1 MHLQNIEL
9 RNYIVKN
16 FMKEVP
22 KIHHQEPDE
31 LKETLI
37 KEPEPEPEAQPEE
50 DESQENTKENE
61 DKETSIE
68 INETELLPEDL
79 SSADEEDEIEIENE
93 EVSEYK
99 YLDDDVLN
107 KEIMY
112 DPEMNYQLHLC
123 MYSMNLNKVKPF
135 LIYHMLKKESY
146 EFPKAFLDHSKFQK
160 DELDENKEIKMK
172 DETFSI
178 LNLFSKSFSK
188 EKEQE
193 EEDTDIDIQ
202 GIFEEQIA
210 EYFKLVTQ
218 SKDEDVLN
226 LYRGFLQEKEDIFL
240 FFDVTNMDL
249 PNIYTLELKK
259 QYKFEKILIDEI
271 INSKLVYNI
280 SVESQLV
287 NIFMQHNELTQ
298 IKELNNEIVDLPIR
312 GYICQEEEEAYL
324 NTYYENKE
332 EEVTLINN
340 KIYHKDFD
348 YIYVFTDEPL
358 VLDNLENI
366 KSYALFVN
374 KNVPIITESKEEIDL
389 VKDNFEDY
397 EIFYFMYNTKK
408 YYGVNSKKY
417 FQEI

>member
-22 KIHHQEPDE
+22 KIHHQEADE

-37 KEPEPEPEAQPEE
+37 KEPEPEPEE
-50 DESQENTKENE
+50 DESQENTQESTDE
-61 DKETSIE
+61 E
-68 INETELLPEDL
+68 ISNETNLLPEDL
-79 SSADEEDEIEIENE
+79 SSADEEEEVEIENE

-107 KEIMY
+107 KEIIY

-123 MYSMNLNKVKPF
+123 MYSMNLNTVKPF
-135 LIYHMLKKESY
+135 LFYHMLKKESY

-160 DELDENKEIKMK
+160 DELGGTKEIKMK
-172 DETFSI
+172 DEPFSI
-178 LNLFSKSFSK
+178 LNLFSKSKSK
-188 EKEQE
+188 EE
-193 EEDTDIDIQ
+193 ESEELEDTETDIQ
-202 GIFEEQIA
+202 FIFEEQIA
-210 EYFKLVTQ
+210 EYFKLVSQT
-218 SKDEDVLN
+218 KEEDVLT
-226 LYRGFLQEKEDIFL
+226 LYRGFLQEKEDIYL

-249 PNIYTLELKK
+249 PKIYTLELKK

-271 INSKLVYNI
+271 IKSKLVDNI
-280 SVESQLV
+280 SVESQLI

-312 GYICQEEEEAYL
+312 GYICQEQEEAYL
-324 NTYYENKE
+324 NIYYENKDE
-332 EEVTLINN
+332 EITLINN

-397 EIFYFMYNTKK
+397 EIFYFMYNE
-408 YYGVNSKKY
+408 S
-417 FQEI
+417 

>member
-1 MHLQNIEL
+1 
-9 RNYIVKN
+9 
-16 FMKEVP
+16 MKEVP
-22 KIHHQEPDE
+22 KIHHQEPEE

-37 KEPEPEPEAQPEE
+37 KEPEPEE
-50 DESQENTKENE
+50 DEIQENTTKSN
-61 DKETSIE
+61 DGETSIE
-68 INETELLPEDL
+68 TNETELLPEDL
-79 SSADEEDEIEIENE
+79 SSADEEEEIENE

-123 MYSMNLNKVKPF
+123 MYSMNLNTVKPF
-135 LIYHMLKKESY
+135 LFYYMLKKESY

-160 DELDENKEIKMK
+160 DEIGGTNEIKMK
-172 DETFSI
+172 DEPFSI
-178 LNLFSKSFSK
+178 LNLFSKSTSK
-188 EKEQE
+188 EEEPEKVEDKE
-193 EEDTDIDIQ
+193 IDIQ
-202 GIFEEQIA
+202 IIFEEQIV
-210 EYFKLVTQ
+210 EYFKLVSQT
-218 SKDEDVLN
+218 KEEDVLT

-249 PNIYTLELKK
+249 PNIYTLELKN

-271 INSKLVYNI
+271 INSKLVDNI

-332 EEVTLINN
+332 EEITLINN

>member
-22 KIHHQEPDE
+22 KIHHQEPEE

-37 KEPEPEPEAQPEE
+37 KEPEPEE
-50 DESQENTKENE
+50 DEIQENTTESN
-61 DKETSIE
+61 DGETSIE
-68 INETELLPEDL
+68 TNETELLPEDL
-79 SSADEEDEIEIENE
+79 SSADEEEEIEIENE

-123 MYSMNLNKVKPF
+123 MYSMNLNTVKPF
-135 LIYHMLKKESY
+135 LFYYMLKKESY

-160 DELDENKEIKMK
+160 DEIGGTNEIKMK
-172 DETFSI
+172 DEPFSI
-178 LNLFSKSFSK
+178 LNLFSKSTSK
-188 EKEQE
+188 EEEPEKVEDKE
-193 EEDTDIDIQ
+193 IDIQ
-202 GIFEEQIA
+202 IIFEEQIV
-210 EYFKLVTQ
+210 EYFKLVSQT
-218 SKDEDVLN
+218 KEEDVLT

-249 PNIYTLELKK
+249 PNIYTLELKN

-271 INSKLVYNI
+271 INSKLVDNI

-332 EEVTLINN
+332 EEITLINN

>member
-22 KIHHQEPDE
+22 KIHHQEPEE

-37 KEPEPEPEAQPEE
+37 KEPEPEE
-50 DESQENTKENE
+50 DEIQENTTKSN
-61 DKETSIE
+61 DGETSIE
-68 INETELLPEDL
+68 TNETELLPEDL
-79 SSADEEDEIEIENE
+79 SSADEEEEIENE

-123 MYSMNLNKVKPF
+123 MYSMNLNTVKPF
-135 LIYHMLKKESY
+135 LFYYMLKKESY

-160 DELDENKEIKMK
+160 DEIGGTNEIKMK
-172 DETFSI
+172 DEPFSI
-178 LNLFSKSFSK
+178 LNLFSKSTSK
-188 EKEQE
+188 EEEPEKVEDKE
-193 EEDTDIDIQ
+193 IDIQ
-202 GIFEEQIA
+202 IIFEEQIV
-210 EYFKLVTQ
+210 EYFKLVSQT
-218 SKDEDVLN
+218 KEEDVLT

-249 PNIYTLELKK
+249 PNIYTLELKN

-271 INSKLVYNI
+271 INSKLVDNI

-332 EEVTLINN
+332 EEITLINN

>member
-22 KIHHQEPDE
+22 KIHHQEAEE

-37 KEPEPEPEAQPEE
+37 KEPEPEE
-50 DESQENTKENE
+50 DENQENTKENE
-61 DKETSIE
+61 DGETSIE
-68 INETELLPEDL
+68 TNETEFLPEDL
-79 SSADEEDEIEIENE
+79 SSADEEEEINIVNE

-99 YLDDDVLN
+99 YLDDDVLS

-123 MYSMNLNKVKPF
+123 MYSMNLNTVKPF

-172 DETFSI
+172 GETFSI
-178 LNLFSKSFSK
+178 LNLFSKSISK
-188 EKEQE
+188 EE
-193 EEDTDIDIQ
+193 EEKEEEENTEIDIQ
-202 GIFEEQIA
+202 IIFEEQIA
-210 EYFKLVTQ
+210 EYFKLVTH
-218 SKDEDVLN
+218 SKDENVLT
-226 LYRGFLQEKEDIFL
+226 LYRGFLQEKDDIFL

-271 INSKLVYNI
+271 INSKYIDNI

-298 IKELNNEIVDLPIR
+298 IKELNNEIVGLPIR
-312 GYICQEEEEAYL
+312 GYICQEEEETYL

-397 EIFYFMYNTKK
+397 EIFYFMYNTNK

>member
-22 KIHHQEPDE
+22 KIHHQEADE

-37 KEPEPEPEAQPEE
+37 KEPEPEHEE
-50 DESQENTKENE
+50 DESQENTQESTDE
-61 DKETSIE
+61 E
-68 INETELLPEDL
+68 ISNETNLLPEDL
-79 SSADEEDEIEIENE
+79 SSADEEEEIEMENE

-107 KEIMY
+107 KEIIY

-123 MYSMNLNKVKPF
+123 MYSMNLNTVKPF
-135 LIYHMLKKESY
+135 LFYHMLKKESY

-160 DELDENKEIKMK
+160 EELGGTKEIKMK
-172 DETFSI
+172 DEPFSI
-178 LNLFSKSFSK
+178 LNLFSKSRSK
-188 EKEQE
+188 EE
-193 EEDTDIDIQ
+193 ESEELEDTETDIQ
-202 GIFEEQIA
+202 FIFEEQIA
-210 EYFKLVTQ
+210 EYFKLVSQT
-218 SKDEDVLN
+218 KEEDVLT
-226 LYRGFLQEKEDIFL
+226 LYRGFLQEKEDIYL

-249 PNIYTLELKK
+249 PKIYTLELKK

-271 INSKLVYNI
+271 INSKLVDNI
-280 SVESQLV
+280 SIESQLI

-324 NTYYENKE
+324 NTYYENKDE
-332 EEVTLINN
+332 EITLINN

-374 KNVPIITESKEEIDL
+374 KNVPIITESKDEIDL

-397 EIFYFMYNTKK
+397 EVFYFMYNTKK

>member
-22 KIHHQEPDE
+22 KIHHQEPEE

-37 KEPEPEPEAQPEE
+37 KEPEPEE
-50 DESQENTKENE
+50 DEIQENTTKSN
-61 DKETSIE
+61 DGETSIE
-68 INETELLPEDL
+68 TNETELLPEDL
-79 SSADEEDEIEIENE
+79 SSADEEEEIENE

-123 MYSMNLNKVKPF
+123 MYSMNLNTVKPF
-135 LIYHMLKKESY
+135 LFYYMLKKESY

-160 DELDENKEIKMK
+160 DEIGGTNEIKMK
-172 DETFSI
+172 DEPFSI
-178 LNLFSKSFSK
+178 LNLFSKSTSK
-188 EKEQE
+188 EEEQE
-193 EEDTDIDIQ
+193 KVEDKEIDIQ
-202 GIFEEQIA
+202 IIFEEQIV
-210 EYFKLVTQ
+210 EYFKLVSQT
-218 SKDEDVLN
+218 KEEDVLT

-249 PNIYTLELKK
+249 PNIYTLELKN

-271 INSKLVYNI
+271 INSKLVDNI

-332 EEVTLINN
+332 EEITLINN